1 MQTIEE
7 MFEELNGRNKPSL
20 RFTISKARPTRGTGN
35 PYKFGSGSPMSS
47 DNQNPADIKVERD
60 VKNVQPYVTATR
72 RGDDHTTQSKPV
84 GERSHMSVVQF
95 ALGNKLGLRHVYLG
109 AIPSDY
115 KLNKFYKEFGRL
127 PTEEEMEADM
137 LTAAPKY
144 HDFRPTNLK
153 EKALWTS
160 GDGRTITYKDAMD
173 DVYARPVRG
182 NAYRNSSFMNMASGK
197 EKDRWRDLQI
207 SDSREADIDYMTR
220 QAIEAHRR
228 MYGPMEISG
237 LSDDDLYAMERAKIE
252 ELYDADALA
261 SKQAASDASR
271 KRSEEWNNV
280 GRELDAS
287 GQFAKE
293 IEKYERDLE
302 AYNAMANENA
312 EAYAAGLD
320 APNDFPRFQRL
331 HHDYVDRDT
340 GETRRSYGALRS
352 KLINDILYDRNFE
365 SKYGDKM
372 DPALREQGAYK
383 GIRPIYYHRG
393 QPVYADEHR
402 ELLSPLG
409 FTDSNFLNRN
419 INDDYF
425 DDIARQKHVQD
436 MEYRAREREAMA
448 EREANNAIW
457 TKYRGRAIDEAE
469 DEAMARGIRARD
481 GVPMIGDE
489 DGPMYNFPWDRDA
502 GETRPFDDYNKISS
516 SYARALGGDTADS
529 NVRNLMKKVI
539 KGAGMGR
546 DDILGFSKLPA
557 TQKIALFRQHDP
569 TFAGLL
575 DRLIKAGVYD
585 EDRFSDENMD
595 IRDMLSAG
603 EDIEGKLGSDQR
615 LWSGFDYDRK
625 LAAEGPGQNSAMQ
638 RLLSRIKDENLTTMD
653 KVQALYDRVSAPLTP
668 EEQDRLDYTME
679 ALFDNNIAALGKEE
693 KVRLRKERGKQIPFV
708 PTPAWKRLLFRIH
721 DEGLTTMDKVQDLYD
736 KVSASVSPED
746 KDFLDGFLRE
756 LFHNN
761 TIKRY
766 KRDARLKRMLGG
778 DEESAI
784 ENGTYMDNFRHSN
797 IVDREHKLIKY
808 AGEYAKRAFTEAD
821 MPEAMADQMVRMLW
835 DYSEDPES
843 ASPVEL
849 FQRVFNE
856 IGANE
861 NSRIRAPL
869 QTAAKYISRAREGAR
884 GIPTLPYN
892 EYTESAP
899 KLDLDAMKKYPSLR
913 WLEDNGVS
921 KAYGSK
927 LMEEYM
933 GGDWTGR
940 NVSDKDF
947 DYIMP
952 SNVARR
958 EMDSIMAQQ
967 KKDEEN
973 KAKGLPTDAERKE
986 ADEKAKA
993 DAQKNAENLKVQA
1006 EQNKTNE
1013 DISAGMQQMESWNV
1027 NPPKE
1032 IETPKRETGSGAK
1045 VPDVNDPKT
1054 PEAIASQTKPAK
1066 KSVNDMAEESF
1077 QMESLRDMMC
1087 GIMKKGDKAGHP
1099 YGRPMEGNVFAY
1111 GSTISKMGED
1121 KGPVM
1126 PKEISE
1132 ASTEDE
1138 GISRKKLDIKKI

>member
-20 RFTISKARPTRGTGN
+20 RFSISKAKPTQGTGN
-35 PYKFGSGSPMSS
+35 PSKFGSGSPMSPE
-47 DNQNPADIKVERD
+47 NQNPVDIKVERD
-60 VKNVQPYVTATR
+60 VENVQPYVAATR
-72 RGDDHTTQSKPV
+72 RGDDHTTQQKPV
-84 GERSHMSVVQF
+84 GDRSHMSVDQF
-95 ALGNKLGLRHVYLG
+95 ALGNKLGLRHIYKG
-109 AIPSDY
+109 ALPSEY
-115 KLNKFYKEFGRL
+115 KLNRYYKKHGRY

-137 LTAAPKY
+137 LSAAPEY
-144 HDFRPTNLK
+144 HDFRPTNLV

-160 GDGRTITYKDAMD
+160 GDGRTISYKDAMN
-173 DVYARPVRG
+173 DVYARPMRG
-182 NAYRNSSFMNMASGK
+182 NAYRDSSFMNMASGK
-197 EKDRWRDLQI
+197 EKDRWRDQQI

-237 LSDDDLYAMERAKIE
+237 LNDDDLYAMERAKIE
-252 ELYDADALA
+252 ELYDADSLA

-271 KRSEEWNNV
+271 KRSEEWNTV

-293 IEKYERDLE
+293 IEKYERDLA

-320 APNDFPRFQRL
+320 APNDFPRFQRF

-365 SKYGDKM
+365 SRYGDKM

-383 GIRPIYYHRG
+383 GIHPIYYHRG

-409 FTDSNFLNRN
+409 FTDANFLNRN

-425 DDIARQKHVQD
+425 DEIARQKHVQD
-436 MEYRAREREAMA
+436 MEYRAKEREAMA

-457 TKYRGRAIDEAE
+457 AKYRGRAIDEAE

-481 GVPMIGDE
+481 GIPMIGDE
-489 DGPMYNFPWDRDA
+489 DGPMYNFPWDRGA
-502 GETRPFDDYNKISS
+502 GETRPFDDYNKITS

-539 KGAGMGR
+539 KGAGMGK

-557 TQKIALFRQHDP
+557 IQKVALFRQHDP

-575 DRLIKAGVYD
+575 DRLIRAGVYD
-585 EDRFSDENMD
+585 EGRFSDENMD

-653 KVQALYDRVSAPLTP
+653 KVQGLYDRVSASLTP

-693 KVRLRKERGKQIPFV
+693 RVRLRKERAKQGG
-708 PTPAWKRLLFRIH
+708 PAQNW
-721 DEGLTTMDKVQDLYD
+721 G
-736 KVSASVSPED
+736 SALPEEEYHP
-746 KDFLDGFLRE
+746 G
-756 LFHNN
+756 H
-761 TIKRY
+761 IG
-766 KRDARLKRMLGG
+766 GG
-778 DEESAI
+778 DERPAI
-784 ENGTYMDNFRHSN
+784 ESGTYMDNFRASPM
-797 IVDREHKLIKY
+797 VDREHKLIKY

-843 ASPVEL
+843 ASPVKL
-849 FQRVFNE
+849 FQRVFND

-861 NSRIRAPL
+861 NSRIRVPL
-869 QTAAKYISRAREGAR
+869 QTAAKYISRAREGAM
-884 GIPTLPYN
+884 GIPTLPYD
-892 EYTESAP
+892 EQSGSAP
-899 KLDLDAMKKYPSLR
+899 RLDLDAMRKYPSLK
-913 WLEDNGVS
+913 WLENNGVS

-940 NVSDKDF
+940 DVSDKDF

-958 EMDSIMAQQ
+958 EMDHIMAQQ
-967 KKDEEN
+967 KQDEEN
-973 KAKGLPTDAERKE
+973 KAKGLLTKAEREE
-986 ADEKAKA
+986 ADRKARA
-993 DAQKNAENLKVQA
+993 DAQKNVENLMTQT
-1006 EQNKTNE
+1006 EQEKTDE
-1013 DISAGMQQMESWNV
+1013 DISAGIQQMESWNV
-1027 NPPKE
+1027 DPLKE
-1032 IETPKRETGSGAK
+1032 IETPMRETGSGAK

-1066 KSVNDMAEESF
+1066 KSVNDMTEESF

-1121 KGPVM
+1121 KDPVM